1 VSDWESNIDA
11 MEYITK
17 GISIDN
23 TLYNSIVAAIAT
35 TVSAKHR

>member
-1 VSDWESNIDA
+1 MSDWESNIDA

-23 TLYNSIVAAIAT
+23 TVTAIAT
-35 TVSAKHR
+35 TVSAKHQ